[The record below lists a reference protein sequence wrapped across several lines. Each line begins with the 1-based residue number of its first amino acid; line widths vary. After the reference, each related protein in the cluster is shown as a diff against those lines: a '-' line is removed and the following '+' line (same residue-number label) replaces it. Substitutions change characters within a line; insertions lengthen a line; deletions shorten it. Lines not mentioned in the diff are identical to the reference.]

1 MELTLQKGLSGLY
14 IKSFTGKSFIIA
26 EDEYD
31 TNIIIDNKVKQ
42 WNIEKSQLF
51 NFKYYD
57 EMILSKPD
65 IVIVGCGD
73 IQILPSPEFINYF
86 TSQEIG
92 IEIMTT
98 ESACKTFNVL
108 ISEHRKVVTGLIL

>member
-1 MELTLQKGLSGLY
+1 MELTLQKGLSKLY
-14 IKSFTGKSFIIA
+14 VKSFTGVSFIIA

-42 WNIEKSQLF
+42 WNIDKSQLF
-51 NFKYYD
+51 NLKYYD
-57 EMILSKPD
+57 EIILSKPD
-65 IVIVGCGD
+65 IIIVGCGD
-73 IQILPSPEFINYF
+73 EQILPTPDFINYF

-108 ISEHRKVVTGLIL
+108 ISEHRKVVAGLIL

>member
-1 MELTLQKGLSGLY
+1 MELTLQKGLSRLY

-26 EDEYD
+26 DDEYH

-42 WNIEKSQLF
+42 WRINKSQFL

-65 IVIVGCGD
+65 IIIVGCGNV
-73 IQILPSPEFINYF
+73 QILPSPDFINYF

-108 ISEHRKVVTGLIL
+108 ISEHRKVVAGLIL